1 MSCRLTGSAA
11 DSERQSAK
19 SQRSARR
26 RRIAAL
32 ARTDDH
38 HSFAGWRRSGLVVA
52 LCVRGICCRRWSAFL
67 LRSQVGLATHT
78 GSAVVIDRQSCELDL
93 SAHAIGKVASR
104 ASREVRVFGRVC
116 GALRLPS
123 SVSTRHAAPNG
134 TDCWRIDC
142 GVERIGV
149 RMHPVAE
156 RHIGHSR
163 AAAELRR

>member
-93 SAHAIGKVASR
+93 SAHATGKAVAGERRPSG
-104 ASREVRVFGRVC
+104 VPGRIR
-116 GALRLPS
+116 GALHPAGALPGRS
-123 SVSTRHAAPNG
+123 HPRGSVDSGYAGPWHQPRHLCCRCA
-134 TDCWRIDC
+134 
-142 GVERIGV
+142 ERIV
-149 RMHPVAE
+149 ITSTA
-156 RHIGHSR
+156 
-163 AAAELRR
+163 